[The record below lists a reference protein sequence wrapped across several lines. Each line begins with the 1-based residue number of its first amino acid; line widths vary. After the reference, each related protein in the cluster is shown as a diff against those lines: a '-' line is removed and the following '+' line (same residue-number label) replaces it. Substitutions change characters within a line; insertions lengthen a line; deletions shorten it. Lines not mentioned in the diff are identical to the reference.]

1 MIQRTTHHT
10 DHPPLLLA
18 AVGITLVAF
27 LQAGLAPIAAVLLQ
41 IWVALG
47 AALLF
52 QVCRCS
58 RYAARQAA
66 EDADRPN

>member
-1 MIQRTTHHT
+1 M
-10 DHPPLLLA
+10 
-18 AVGITLVAF
+18 GITLVAF